1 MFSKLAQKFKKD
13 KLTFGL
19 IAGLILIIILGFV
32 GYNRFLA
39 SKTPEILEEIDL
51 GFDLEGPYA
60 LLLPRRDGNAINLNI
75 KRVSSYDEIT
85 YELAYQSEGI
95 DRGVQGTIDTGNK
108 SNEYNQEI
116 LFGTCSKGDTFS
128 TRHCVF
134 DKNVENGTLI
144 LKIKKDNVIYKMN
157 TAWHLQRPDIALGNI
172 LSADGHFKFKT
183 KASNQDLAVVGYTIV
198 NELTG
203 APKIPAG
210 KEILGKVYALNIPLA
225 KIFPEGEINLELSET
240 PPVGAVIAKF
250 VEAENEWEILDTI
263 VNKSTLEAR
272 SSGSGIFAILVDSPK
287 E

>member
-1 MFSKLAQKFKKD
+1 MFFALAQKFKKD
-13 KLTFGL
+13 KLTLGL
-19 IAGLILIIILGFV
+19 IAGIVLVIILGFV
-32 GYNRFLA
+32 GYNKFLA
-39 SKTPEILEEIDL
+39 FKAPKILPEIDL
-51 GFDLEGPYA
+51 SFDLAGPYA

-75 KRVSSYDEIT
+75 KRVSSYDGIT

-95 DRGVQGTIDTGNK
+95 DRGVQGTIDTENK

-144 LKIKKDNVIYKMN
+144 LRIKKGSVIYKMN
-157 TAWHLQRPDIALGNI
+157 TAWHLQRLDVALGNI
-172 LSADGHFKFKT
+172 LSADGHLSYKT
-183 KASNQDLAVVGYTIV
+183 NASNQDLAVVGYTIV

-225 KIFPEGEINLELSET
+225 KILPQGEINLELANT
-240 PPVGAVIAKF
+240 PPASATIARF
-250 VEAENEWEILDTI
+250 LEAKNEWEILDTQI
-263 VNKSTLEAR
+263 NKNMLKAKA
-272 SSGSGIFAILVDSPK
+272 SGSGIFTVLVDSPK